1 MNVMSPNDKWVG
13 PLARGLSD
21 EKMDQ
26 VREILFGDYK
36 RQADVQ
42 LAAMD
47 ARLRELETVMTRR
60 LSEMEAQ
67 LEALSGRIGEDKR
80 GAFDELARGVTE
92 LGHRIRE
99 IAR

>member
-1 MNVMSPNDKWVG
+1 MNVMSPSDKWVG
-13 PLARGLSD
+13 PIARGLTD

-26 VREILFGDYK
+26 VRDLLFGDYK
-36 RQADVQ
+36 RQTEIQ

-47 ARLRELETVMTRR
+47 ARLRELETVVSRR
-60 LSEMEAQ
+60 LGE
-67 LEALSGRIGEDKR
+67 LEARLESLGGRIGDDRR
-80 GAFDELARGVTE
+80 GAFEELSRSVTE